1 MVFRT
6 GKHTV
11 AAGDELLSKLLG
23 RSWKRLAPAPL
34 CFRQGHVHGCK
45 QVALIHAIGLHVALC
60 SSVRRRIDELSQTMR
75 CQEPSTGTIVARAY
89 VIRICGIHDDA
100 AVLVTWVAPDE
111 NPRKSGVIIDGVHFI
126 SWRHRLDK
134 VVCCNE
140 HAAVVR
146 RKDFL
151 HGAAKAMPRSRGQGP
166 KQNSD
171 VELARRSSDRAFIGA
186 FVARGQTLGPLQL
199 EIWPRVRLADDAGS
213 GIPMLLDE
221 MRQHRHPKWEVVNT
235 FPPLL
240 LSDVGTHRHRAVL
253 DRLHEVVLAV
263 QHLPR
268 VDGGVEPHAAN
279 VLERADDVG
288 LRVLPRSGVRFS
300 IRQNF
305 HEHHRVDCRPIVL
318 IAAPWFVVDAAIN
331 KELRLAKD
339 GAPTIT
345 RAPWGTILV
354 RCRLRPDFVV
364 QRGII
369 LQLFRH
375 HGSALRDAKQG

>member
-1 MVFRT
+1 
-6 GKHTV
+6 
-11 AAGDELLSKLLG
+11 
-23 RSWKRLAPAPL
+23 
-34 CFRQGHVHGCK
+34 
-45 QVALIHAIGLHVALC
+45 
-60 SSVRRRIDELSQTMR
+60 
-75 CQEPSTGTIVARAY
+75 
-89 VIRICGIHDDA
+89 
-100 AVLVTWVAPDE
+100 
-111 NPRKSGVIIDGVHFI
+111 
-126 SWRHRLDK
+126 
-134 VVCCNE
+134 
-140 HAAVVR
+140 
-146 RKDFL
+146 
-151 HGAAKAMPRSRGQGP
+151 MPRSRGQGTQ
-166 KQNSD
+166 QNSD
-171 VELARRSSDRAFIGA
+171 IEVARCGSDRAYIGA
-186 FVARGQTLGPLQL
+186 FVTRGQTLGPHHV
-199 EIWPRVRLADDAGS
+199 EPWPCVRLANDSGS